1 MFELTLQAVFSG
13 LLSGTFYA
21 LIALGLALVFGTMKV
36 INLAHGELILLAAY
50 VTYMLESA
58 GGWSPLAALP
68 VALVVIALCAAGV
81 YFLVSRIKR
90 DRELNSLILTF
101 GLAIMVT
108 NAILMIWSANVRST
122 NWGWAQ
128 DAFVLGNSLFA
139 TNAELLAAGV
149 SVVLAVLLYLW
160 LNHSWYGRAIR
171 AVSSSPDAAKLMGV
185 NPRQVELLSFIIAG
199 LLAAFAGVALYS
211 AQTVAPPLGHSLTIT
226 AFIITV
232 LAGMG
237 SISGVLIGG
246 LLIGVIEALTVTYF
260 SSSLR
265 ELSGIVLFLLVL
277 LVLPS
282 GLSGLMSRTRKTEP
296 AAAEKPRTSI
306 KAVRTGAAST

>member
-13 LLSGTFYA
+13 LLSGAFYA

-50 VTYMLESA
+50 VAYTLESVA
-58 GGWSPLAALP
+58 GWSPLASLP
-68 VALVVIALCAAGV
+68 VALVVVGICAAGV
-81 YFLVSRIKR
+81 YFLISRIKR

-101 GLAIMVT
+101 GLAIIIT
-108 NAILMIWSANVRST
+108 NGILMIWSADVRST
-122 NWGWAQ
+122 GGDWAHG
-128 DAFVLGNSLFA
+128 AFVLGDSLFA
-139 TNAELLAAGV
+139 MNAELLAAGV
-149 SVVLAVLLYLW
+149 SVVLVVLLYLW

-171 AVSSSPDAAKLMGV
+171 AVSSSSEAAKLMGV
-185 NPRQVELLSFIIAG
+185 NPRQLELLSFIIAG
-199 LLAAFAGVALYS
+199 VLATFAGVALYS
-211 AQTVAPPLGHSLTIT
+211 AQTIAPELGHNLTIT

-237 SISGVLIGG
+237 SISEVLVGG

-265 ELSGIVLFLLVL
+265 ELSGFVLFLAVL

-282 GLSGLMSRTRKTEP
+282 GLSGLKMKTRKAGPTGVSP
-296 AAAEKPRTSI
+296 GSSEKPARQ
-306 KAVRTGAAST
+306 KQLQHD